1 MKKITFIFLLL
12 STFCFG
18 QETTTNIGL
27 DTLSTERNEIIHLWK
42 KYLNSKP
49 YQLNNNP
56 NWLEADKKV
65 YKSYDLLRSEG
76 FIQPSIYHF
85 QLDNK
90 ILSITKNNDD
100 YIIKSAFIN
109 KENLDIFAIIN
120 VVATKQNGKFILT
133 NYQKT
138 LTQNW
143 STKTVGSITY
153 HYFPE
158 YQFNEEN
165 ALKANEFINTISST
179 FDLKN
184 EKINYFICKDCDDVY
199 KTKGFDYVFTMG
211 NSTEC
216 GFFDSYN
223 NIIYATQ
230 LAGEN
235 HQHELTH
242 VINKYFP
249 KANDLLLIGL
259 SAYFGEENS
268 HNGKPIL
275 YHIKRVNDYLK
286 AHPEVDLNKPNEFWK
301 LDNETNPQYVIG
313 SVLCDLI
320 IKKGGIPLLKEFLNS
335 GKSIDDFLRFIELK
349 LNLKKTNLNDYL
361 RKNIEEISKKIAF

>member
-1 MKKITFIFLLL
+1 MKKITFIFLFFSLF
-12 STFCFG
+12 SFG

-27 DTLSTERNEIIHLWK
+27 DTLSVDKNEIIHLWK
-42 KYLNSKP
+42 NYLNSKP

-56 NWLEADKKV
+56 NWLEADKKI

-90 ILSITKNNDD
+90 ILSITKNDKD

-120 VVATKQNGKFILT
+120 VVATKQNGKFVLT

-143 STKTVGSITY
+143 KTKTVGSITY

-158 YQFNEEN
+158 YQFNEKN
-165 ALKANEFINTISST
+165 ALKANEFLNTISST

-184 EKINYFICKDCDDVY
+184 EKINYFICKDCEDVF

-242 VINKYFP
+242 VINNYFP
-249 KANDLLLIGL
+249 KANELLLIGL
-259 SAYFGEENS
+259 SAYFGGENA

-286 AHPEVDLNKPNEFWK
+286 THPEVDLNKPNDFWK
-301 LDNETNPQYVIG
+301 FDNETNPQYAIG
-313 SVLCDLI
+313 AVLCNLI

-335 GKSIDDFLRFIELK
+335 GKSNQEFLSFIELK

-361 RKNIEEISKKIAF
+361 RKNIESISKKNAF

>member
-1 MKKITFIFLLL
+1 MKKSVFTLILFC
-12 STFCFG
+12 TFCFA
-18 QETTTNIGL
+18 QKTTTNIGL
-27 DTLSTERNEIIHLWK
+27 DTLSVERNEIIHLWK
-42 KYLNSKP
+42 SYLQSKP
-49 YQLNNNP
+49 YQLNDNP
-56 NWLEADKKV
+56 NWLEVDKKK

-76 FIQPSIYHF
+76 FVQPSIYHF

-90 ILSITKNNDD
+90 ILSITKKGED

-109 KENLDIFAIIN
+109 KENLDIFAIVN
-120 VVATKQNGKFILT
+120 VVATKQNGKFVLT
-133 NYQKT
+133 NYQKI

-143 STKTVGSITY
+143 KTKTVGVITY

-158 YQFNEEN
+158 YYFNEEK
-165 ALKANEFINTISST
+165 ALKANDFLNKIVST
-179 FDLKN
+179 FGLKN
-184 EKINYFICKDCDDVY
+184 EKINYFICKDCDDIFRI
-199 KTKGFDYVFTMG
+199 KGFDYVFTMG
-211 NSTEC
+211 NHTEC

-242 VINKYFP
+242 IINKYFP

-286 AHPEVDLNKPNEFWK
+286 AHPEVDLNKPNDFWK

-313 SVLCDLI
+313 ALLCNLAI
-320 IKKGGIPLLKEFLNS
+320 EKGNIKLLKAFLNNS
-335 GKSIDDFLRFIELK
+335 KSNEELLNFIEIE
-349 LNLKKTNLNDYL
+349 LNIKSKTLNTYL
-361 RKNIEEISKKIAF
+361 RNKIASISKKNEF